1 MSVIASSEEQT
12 IGQNQATVIQ
22 MQNVVNR
29 DDPLFTMYLFRL
41 APDKILMFS
50 PLFQDRLDSKD
61 VQGILT
67 SLSLNPDQPIIVP
80 AFAPH
85 EPLIAAACAGN

>member
-1 MSVIASSEEQT
+1 
-12 IGQNQATVIQ
+12 
-22 MQNVVNR
+22 MQNVNNSN
-29 DDPLFTMYLFRL
+29 DPLSTIYLFRL

-50 PLFQDRLDSKD
+50 PLFQDRLTAND

-67 SLSLNPDQPIIVP
+67 SLSLRPEQEIVVP

-85 EPLIAAACAGN
+85 EPLMAATCAGK